1 MFNSGIAW
9 LKLGGG
15 VIAAVTL
22 LVGGWQVASWR
33 ARAMEASRLETVNAE
48 LVASMER
55 AKAAQAKADRARVED
70 AVQGAVREAELLAQI
85 QDLQELV
92 NIEARPECDFGPEVA
107 GVLNKAIGRDK

>member
-33 ARAMEASRLETVNAE
+33 ARAMEASRLEAVNAE
-48 LVASMER
+48 LIASMER

-70 AVQGAVREAELLAQI
+70 AVKGAVREAELLAHL
-85 QDLQELV
+85 QDLQELI
-92 NIEARPECDFGPEVA
+92 NIEARPDCDFKPEVA
-107 GVLNKAIGRDK
+107 GVLNRAIGRDK